1 MINPPG
7 RRTLVAAASML
18 ATLAGAYQLALHGP
32 APASGA
38 TSARLPA
45 DSPPESVAPLAT
57 DLVVASAP
65 THSSPPADTAD
76 CLAGPVKFVRGS
88 PASRR
93 PVGLHRY
100 VGTVGGEPATALLS
114 WQNPDSVAGS
124 FYLHRRGPAYSLQL
138 ARRHQGQAVLTL
150 DDYRNAR
157 QPGEWYLR
165 GRPGAVLR
173 GTWHSP
179 TGNQPFYL
187 RESYAGAV
195 QLEVRTLRL
204 RGGRPSP
211 PLSPCGVPS
220 SCYDYLHFL
229 APQALAPALRRTLSW
244 PLATHRRRL
253 WVGYHQGSVATSELS
268 DFLLNDFH
276 LLSYRVWHTHAY
288 VGEGA
293 DTWTENYLF
302 DLVSGRRLS
311 LASQLRP
318 GYELPLRRLVQRH
331 LRERQLTTTQESQ
344 RYAREVDGAPGGREN
359 TWPPDDSA
367 LVELPVRAQYYN
379 TGGYNTAG
387 MALGGAGLEVTYR
400 ASDLY
405 EDVAEGG
412 ETLLISYRELR
423 PLARPGTPLARM
435 LRARGI

>member
-1 MINPPG
+1 
-7 RRTLVAAASML
+7 ML
-18 ATLAGAYQLALHGP
+18 ATLAGAYQLALRGP
-32 APASGA
+32 A
-38 TSARLPA
+38 SARLRPA
-45 DSPPESVAPLAT
+45 SPP
-57 DLVVASAP
+57 DLVVQRATEPVAASAP
-65 THSSPPADTAD
+65 AGSSTPADTVAG
-76 CLAGPVKFVRGS
+76 CRAGPVQFVRGS

-150 DDYRNAR
+150 DDDRNAN

-204 RGGRPSP
+204 HGGRPAPSF
-211 PLSPCGVPS
+211 SPCGVPS
-220 SCYDYLHFL
+220 SCYDYLRFL
-229 APQALAPALRRTLSW
+229 APQALAPALRRALSL

-253 WVGYHQGSVATSELS
+253 WVGYNQSSVATSELS

-288 VGEGA
+288 LGEGA
-293 DTWTENYLF
+293 DTWTESYLF

-331 LRERQLTTTQESQ
+331 LRELQLPPTPESQ
-344 RYAREVDGAPGGREN
+344 QYAREINGAQGGQEN
-359 TWPPDDSA
+359 ARVPNDSA

-379 TGGYNTAG
+379 TAGYNTAG
-387 MALGGAGLEVTYR
+387 MALAGAGLEVTYR
-400 ASDLY
+400 ASDLH
-405 EDVAEGG
+405 EDGADIG

-423 PLARPGTPLARM
+423 PLVRPGTPLARM
-435 LRARGI
+435 LQARGLW